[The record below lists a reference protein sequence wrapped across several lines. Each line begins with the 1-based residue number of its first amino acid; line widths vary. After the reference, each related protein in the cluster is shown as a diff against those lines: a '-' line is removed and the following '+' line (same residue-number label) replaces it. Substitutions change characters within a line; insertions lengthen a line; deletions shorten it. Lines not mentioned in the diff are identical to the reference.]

1 MRLATP
7 SKDRLELWGYLG
19 TLENPRVS
27 LFRLEVV
34 DSNVHG
40 VKRKDM
46 IRRAIAAGGI
56 LLAGLT
62 IGWGMRSGLDPMR
75 AEGAPQREAPPAQN
89 APPTPF
95 RAPLP
100 TPNPGPVGGLVANPP
115 QGETSVS
122 SPTALILP
130 AGFAPSSPEEA
141 IHVAV
146 YETVN
151 RGVVNISTRSI
162 RPEAFL
168 LVAEI
173 EGNGSGSII
182 DQQGHVL
189 TNYHV
194 IEGAR
199 DINVTLYNGES
210 FPAELV
216 GQDPDND
223 IAVLK
228 ISAPVEHLFP
238 IPWGDS
244 SSLRVGQHIIAIGN
258 PFGLERTM
266 STGIISSLNRQITSK
281 TRRSIRSI
289 IQIDAA
295 LNQGNSGG
303 PLLNAHGQ
311 LIGMNTAIATRSG
324 DNAGIGFA
332 IPVNTMN
339 RVVPQLI
346 TSGRVARPTIGIL
359 QVFETESGLLIVNMT
374 PKGPAEAAG
383 LQGSRV
389 ERRKVRR
396 GLGVFEQESVDHS
409 QADLIIAIDGQKVKQ
424 ADDLLSVIETKRAG
438 ETVRLTIVRSGKTV
452 QVPVTLGAGE

>member
-1 MRLATP
+1 ML
-7 SKDRLELWGYLG
+7 
-19 TLENPRVS
+19 
-27 LFRLEVV
+27 
-34 DSNVHG
+34 
-40 VKRKDM
+40 RK
-46 IRRAIAAGGI
+46 AIAAGAI
-56 LLAGLT
+56 LGVGLVL
-62 IGWGMRSGLDPMR
+62 GWGLHVRW
-75 AEGAPQREAPPAQN
+75 
-89 APPTPF
+89 
-95 RAPLP
+95 
-100 TPNPGPVGGLVANPP
+100 
-115 QGETSVS
+115 GENSAFGFPWQES
-122 SPTALILP
+122 LP
-130 AGFAPSSPEEA
+130 AGPTSAVSQPNQGAPALRFPEGFTPSTNEEA

-151 RGVVNISTRSI
+151 RGVVNISTRAI
-162 RPEAFL
+162 RPDAFL

-199 DINVTLYNGES
+199 DINVTLFNGVLY
-210 FPAELV
+210 PAELV

-228 ISAPVEHLFP
+228 IAAPAEELFP

-244 SSLRVGQHIIAIGN
+244 SNLRVGQHIIAIGN

-281 TRRSIRSI
+281 TDRQIRSI

-303 PLLNAHGQ
+303 PLLNSQGE

-332 IPVNTMN
+332 IPVNTMS

-346 TSGRVARPTIGIL
+346 ATGKVARPTIGIRK
-359 QVFETESGLLIVNMT
+359 VFETEKGLLVVSIT
-374 PKGPAEAAG
+374 PGGPAEKAG
-383 LQGSRV
+383 LQGSRI
-389 ERRKVRR
+389 ERRRVRR
-396 GLGVFEQESVDHS
+396 GISMIEQETVDHS
-409 QADLIIAIDGQKVKQ
+409 QADLIIAIDGQKLER
-424 ADDLLSVIETKRAG
+424 ADDLVSVIETKKAGDQVVLTILRAG
-438 ETVRLTIVRSGKTV
+438 RTISIPVILGSG
-452 QVPVTLGAGE
+452 E

>member
-1 MRLATP
+1 M
-7 SKDRLELWGYLG
+7 DFI
-19 TLENPRVS
+19 N
-27 LFRLEVV
+27 
-34 DSNVHG
+34 
-40 VKRKDM
+40 M
-46 IRRAIAAGGI
+46 IRKSIAAGVI
-56 LLAGLT
+56 LGFGLAL
-62 IGWGMRSGLDPMR
+62 GWLLHARLETSV
-75 AEGAPQREAPPAQN
+75 AQAVPQRTSLPPSGGGQFALAPA
-89 APPTPF
+89 APPTLQ
-95 RAPLP
+95 LP
-100 TPNPGPVGGLVANPP
+100 EGFIPA
-115 QGETSVS
+115 TSD
-122 SPTALILP
+122 
-130 AGFAPSSPEEA
+130 EA
-141 IHVAV
+141 INVAV
-146 YETVN
+146 YESAN
-151 RGVVNISTRSI
+151 RSVVNISTRAV

-199 DINVTLYNGES
+199 DINVTLFNGES
-210 FPAELV
+210 YAAELV

-228 ISAPVEHLFP
+228 VSAPADVLFP
-238 IPWGDS
+238 LVWGDS

-281 TRRSIRSI
+281 TRRQIRSI

-303 PLLNAHGQ
+303 PLLNARGE

-332 IPVNTMN
+332 IPVNTVS

-346 TSGRVARPTIGIL
+346 ATGRVARPTIGIL
-359 QVFETESGLLIVNMT
+359 QVFETERGLLIVNMT
-374 PKGPAEAAG
+374 PNGPAEQAG
-383 LQGSRV
+383 LRGSRV
-389 ERRKVRR
+389 ERRRVRK
-396 GLGVFEQESVDHS
+396 GFGVFEQESVDHS
-409 QADLIIAIDGQKVKQ
+409 QADLILSIDGQKVER
-424 ADDLLSVIETKRAG
+424 ADDLLSVIETKKG
-438 ETVRLTIVRSGKTV
+438 GDTVLLTILRSGKSI

>member
-1 MRLATP
+1 MRSDSRCGRNVERHLLTCDSPCNGLGLA
-7 SKDRLELWGYLG
+7 
-19 TLENPRVS
+19 
-27 LFRLEVV
+27 V
-34 DSNVHG
+34 DASMPFPLVLKG
-40 VKRKDM
+40 VNEKDM
-46 IRRAIAAGGI
+46 IRKAIAAGLI
-56 LLAGLT
+56 LMAGLT
-62 IGWGMRSGLDPMR
+62 AGWWMHLGLEPSR
-75 AEGAPQREAPPAQN
+75 AQATPQREAPRSSQPQVVV
-89 APPTPF
+89 APGT
-95 RAPLP
+95 APVL
-100 TPNPGPVGGLVANPP
+100 TPNQAGPADFPNGMMPTEPP
-115 QGETSVS
+115 
-122 SPTALILP
+122 ALMLP
-130 AGFAPSSPEEA
+130 AGFVPSSPEEA

-228 ISAPVEHLFP
+228 ISAPLEHLFP

-303 PLLNAHGQ
+303 PLLNARGE

-332 IPVNTMN
+332 IPVNTMS

-346 TSGRVARPTIGIL
+346 TTGRVARPTIGIL

-374 PKGPAEAAG
+374 PGGPAEAAG

-396 GLGVFEQESVDHS
+396 GFGVFEQEAVDHS
-409 QADLIIAIDGQKVKQ
+409 QADLIVAIDGQKVKQ
-424 ADDLLSVIETKRAG
+424 ADDLLSVIETKKAGDVVLLTLIRAG
-438 ETVRLTIVRSGKTV
+438 KNV

>member
-1 MRLATP
+1 
-7 SKDRLELWGYLG
+7 
-19 TLENPRVS
+19 
-27 LFRLEVV
+27 
-34 DSNVHG
+34 
-40 VKRKDM
+40 M
-46 IRRAIAAGGI
+46 IRKAITAGLILGAGLFAGWILHSNLETPLAFASPQRDAPAREPAGNRPAISPPVIQAPVIQAPVIQAPAIA
-56 LLAGLT
+56 
-62 IGWGMRSGLDPMR
+62 
-75 AEGAPQREAPPAQN
+75 PAQL
-89 APPTPF
+89 A
-95 RAPLP
+95 
-100 TPNPGPVGGLVANPP
+100 PGPLAAAGQQGGLVVGPASGAPIVSPP
-115 QGETSVS
+115 ALQLPEGFV
-122 SPTALILP
+122 PTTT
-130 AGFAPSSPEEA
+130 EEA
-141 IHVAV
+141 VHVAV
-146 YETVN
+146 YEAVN
-151 RGVVNISTRSI
+151 RGVVNISTRAV

-199 DINVTLYNGES
+199 DINVTLFNGES

-228 ISAPVEHLFP
+228 ISAPVELLFP
-238 IPWGDS
+238 ITWGDS
-244 SSLRVGQHIIAIGN
+244 SNLRVGQHIIAIGN

-303 PLLNAHGQ
+303 PLVNSRGE

-332 IPVNTMN
+332 IPVNTMS

-346 TSGRVARPTIGIL
+346 ATGRVARPTIGIL
-359 QVFETESGLLIVNMT
+359 QVFETERGLLIVNMT
-374 PKGPAEAAG
+374 PNGPAEKAG
-383 LQGSRV
+383 LQGSRA

-396 GLGVFEQESVDHS
+396 GFGVFEQETVDHS
-409 QADLIIAIDGQKVKQ
+409 QADLIISIDGQKVKQ
-424 ADDLLSVIETKRAG
+424 ADDLLSVIETKKAG
-438 ETVRLTIVRSGKTV
+438 DTVSLTVIRDGKSL
-452 QVPVTLGAGE
+452 QVPVTLGSGE

>member
-1 MRLATP
+1 M
-7 SKDRLELWGYLG
+7 DW
-19 TLENPRVS
+19 
-27 LFRLEVV
+27 
-34 DSNVHG
+34 
-40 VKRKDM
+40 
-46 IRRAIAAGGI
+46 IRRAVVAGGI
-56 LLAGLT
+56 LCAGCMA
-62 IGWGMRSGLDPMR
+62 GWMLRVGLEP
-75 AEGAPQREAPPAQN
+75 APASAAPQREAPRNNPLGNPVGGGVVAPVQAPAQQ
-89 APPTPF
+89 
-95 RAPLP
+95 
-100 TPNPGPVGGLVANPP
+100 PGPVVLPLPGPNAAPG
-115 QGETSVS
+115 
-122 SPTALILP
+122 LP
-130 AGFAPSSPEEA
+130 AGITNDGIATTQPPALSLPPGFVPSSPEEA

-151 RGVVNISTRSI
+151 RGVVNISTRTI

-168 LVAEI
+168 LVAEL

-182 DQQGHVL
+182 DSAGHVL

-228 ISAPVEHLFP
+228 ISAPPENLFP

-244 SSLRVGQHIIAIGN
+244 SQLRVGQHIIAIGN

-303 PLLNAHGQ
+303 PLLNMRGE

-332 IPVNTMN
+332 IPVNTMS

-346 TSGRVARPTIGIL
+346 TTGRVARPTIGIL

-374 PKGPAEAAG
+374 PNGPAEAAG

-424 ADDLLSVIETKRAG
+424 ADDLLSVIETKKAG
-438 ETVRLTIVRSGKTV
+438 DVVRLTVVRSGKSI
-452 QVPVTLGAGE
+452 QVPVTLGSGE

>member
-1 MRLATP
+1 MLRRSISTAIVLGIGLVAGWWIHAGLEMPLALATP
-7 SKDRLELWGYLG
+7 QKQLPGGNATS
-19 TLENPRVS
+19 TV
-27 LFRLEVV
+27 
-34 DSNVHG
+34 
-40 VKRKDM
+40 
-46 IRRAIAAGGI
+46 AIA
-56 LLAGLT
+56 
-62 IGWGMRSGLDPMR
+62 SGTSFV
-75 AEGAPQREAPPAQN
+75 EGSN
-89 APPTPF
+89 L
-95 RAPLP
+95 PLP
-100 TPNPGPVGGLVANPP
+100 EGF
-115 QGETSVS
+115 
-122 SPTALILP
+122 LP
-130 AGFAPSSPEEA
+130 ATQEEG
-141 IHVAV
+141 INVSV
-146 YETVN
+146 YEAVN

-182 DQQGHVL
+182 DQLGHVL

-199 DINVTLYNGES
+199 DINVTLFNGDS
-210 FPAELV
+210 YPGELV

-228 ISAPVEHLFP
+228 IAAPPELLFP

-244 SSLRVGQHIIAIGN
+244 SQLRVGQHIIAIGN
-258 PFGLERTM
+258 PFGFERTM

-281 TRRSIRSI
+281 TRRQIRSI

-303 PLLNAHGQ
+303 PLLSSRGE

-346 TSGRVARPTIGIL
+346 ATGRVARPTIGIL
-359 QVFETESGLLIVNMT
+359 QVFETERGLLIVNMT
-374 PKGPAEAAG
+374 ADGPAEQAG
-383 LQGSRV
+383 LRGSRI

-396 GLGVFEQESVDHS
+396 GFAITEQESIDHS
-409 QADLIIAIDGQKVKQ
+409 QSDLIVGVDGQPVKH
-424 ADDLLSVIETKRAG
+424 ADDLLSMIETKKAG
-438 ETVRLTIVRSGKTV
+438 DTVLLTVIRTGKSM
-452 QVPVTLGAGE
+452 QIPVTLGSGE

>member
-1 MRLATP
+1 
-7 SKDRLELWGYLG
+7 
-19 TLENPRVS
+19 
-27 LFRLEVV
+27 
-34 DSNVHG
+34 
-40 VKRKDM
+40 M
-46 IRRAIAAGGI
+46 IRKAITAGLILGAGLFAGWILHSNLETPLAFASPQRDAPAREPAGNRPAISPPVIQAPVIQAPAIQAPAIA
-56 LLAGLT
+56 
-62 IGWGMRSGLDPMR
+62 
-75 AEGAPQREAPPAQN
+75 PAQL
-89 APPTPF
+89 APAQL
-95 RAPLP
+95 APGQLA
-100 TPNPGPVGGLVANPP
+100 PGQLAAAAGQQGGLVVGPASGAPIVSPP
-115 QGETSVS
+115 ALQLPEGFV
-122 SPTALILP
+122 PTTT
-130 AGFAPSSPEEA
+130 EEA
-141 IHVAV
+141 VHVAV
-146 YETVN
+146 YEAVN
-151 RGVVNISTRSI
+151 RGVVNISTRAV

-199 DINVTLYNGES
+199 DINVTLFNGES

-228 ISAPVEHLFP
+228 ISAPVELLFP
-238 IPWGDS
+238 ITWGDS
-244 SSLRVGQHIIAIGN
+244 SNLRVGQHIIAIGN

-303 PLLNAHGQ
+303 PLVNSRGE

-332 IPVNTMN
+332 IPVNTMS

-346 TSGRVARPTIGIL
+346 ATGRVARPTIGIL
-359 QVFETESGLLIVNMT
+359 QVFETERGLLIVNMT
-374 PKGPAEAAG
+374 PNGPAEKAG
-383 LQGSRV
+383 LQGSRA

-396 GLGVFEQESVDHS
+396 GFGVFEQETVDHS
-409 QADLIIAIDGQKVKQ
+409 QADLIISIDGQKVKQ
-424 ADDLLSVIETKRAG
+424 ADDLLSVIETKKAG
-438 ETVRLTIVRSGKTV
+438 DTVSLTVIRDGKSL
-452 QVPVTLGAGE
+452 QVPVTLGSGE